1 MEDPEIPLE
10 KLHED
15 IHHQAEANGAPWM
28 GLLAVTT
35 AVLAVF
41 AAIGG
46 LLAGSRANEAMIKQI
61 ESSDQW
67 NFYQAKSIKSAI
79 LDAKISLS
87 SADAT
92 TDREKA
98 ARYLKES
105 ADIKGEAEKSSAEAK
120 TNFHQHEV
128 FARGV
133 TMFQISI
140 AIAAISALTRKRRVW
155 YVSLAFGSAGFV
167 FLLLGALVH

>member
-67 NFYQAKSIKSAI
+67 SFYQAKSIKSAV
-79 LDAKISLS
+79 LDMKMALS
-87 SADAT
+87 STESTA
-92 TDREKA
+92 DREKVA
-98 ARYLKES
+98 KYANES
-105 ADIKGEAEKSSAEAK
+105 AGIKAEAEKLSAEAK
-120 TNFHQHEV
+120 SSFHQHEV
-128 FARGV
+128 FARAV

-140 AIAAISALTRKRRVW
+140 AIAAISALTRKRPVW
-155 YVSLAFGSAGFV
+155 FVSLAFGSAGFV
-167 FLLLGALVH
+167 FLLIGALAH